1 MTRSVRLI
9 FALAAVAAALPALAA
24 LELGAPFTDGAVLQR
39 DTPLRIWGRADAGST
54 VAVTFGE
61 KSWTTTAGTDGAWR
75 LTLPPMAASAEPRT
89 LNVTSAAYADAEP
102 NAALAVHDILVGEV
116 WIVSGQ
122 SNMECPIWGENP
134 RFRDGK
140 GALMVSMTHL
150 PDVRFVKNARAAAAE
165 PKTVKATWLKFEPES
180 FDYTKFEHRLPLS
193 AIAFYFARELHAA
206 LGVPV
211 GIVDSTWGGTGI
223 DGWIP
228 ECGLAASDEPRV
240 KALAASRR
248 RGCQDPKT
256 LWNAMVDAYAP
267 MSFRAMAWYQGCA
280 NAGRDPELYAAKL
293 KALRDGW
300 AARFEKADLPIYIFQ
315 LAPYKQSWWDIWKA
329 QEQYAAS
336 EPRAALVPLFDAG
349 NYYDIHPNDKETA
362 AQRLL
367 AAALSREYGFA
378 GIAPAPAAVK
388 SWKIDGGKFALEFGG
403 CHSLYVYTPDA
414 RPCAAFE
421 VAGADGKWQPAVIDQ
436 YERPSKHFS
445 RKITV
450 SSAAVP
456 EPKALRYCHARP
468 FVGSLYGDNALPVAP
483 FELID
488 PSYDKTTRESTLL
501 PVPANADPE
510 GWWMKRHA
518 EKLAEIAA
526 NKDRRYDIVMLG
538 DSITHFMES
547 KPERGGEAYAQFTKD
562 YKVLNLGYG
571 GDRTENVI
579 WRELNGELDGYRAKL
594 FTVMIGTN
602 NNDWGDSDPEH
613 VSYGIRRVLMTIREK
628 QPQAKILL
636 VAITP
641 RGKTAADPANQ
652 KNIRTNY
659 AAKQLAN
666 GQSIVWLDVGDKF
679 LGPDKNL
686 KPGLTGDNLHPN
698 EAGYRVFLDALRP
711 AIEGLLK

>member
-1 MTRSVRLI
+1 MKRNASRWIVAVL
-9 FALAAVAAALPALAA
+9 LAATWKTLGA
-24 LELGAPFTDGAVLQR
+24 LELAAPFTDGVVLQR
-39 DTPLRIWGRADAGST
+39 GAPIQVWGKADAGASVT
-54 VAVTFGE
+54 VEFGGKTE
-61 KSWTTTAGTDGAWR
+61 RCTAGADGKWR
-75 LTLPPMAASAEPRT
+75 LALPPMAASSEPRT
-89 LNVTSAAYADAEP
+89 MKVTSGARADSKGGDSVEVRDA
-102 NAALAVHDILVGEV
+102 LVGEV
-116 WIVSGQ
+116 WIVCGQ

-134 RFRDGK
+134 RFRDAK
-140 GALMVSMTHL
+140 GAMMVSMTHL
-150 PDVRFVKNARAAAAE
+150 PNVRFAKNERAASAE
-165 PKTVKATWLKFEPES
+165 PKAVKAKWLKFEPEN
-180 FDYTKFEHRLPLS
+180 FDCTKFEHKMPLS
-193 AIAFYFARELHAA
+193 AIGFYFARELHAT

-228 ECGLAASDEPRV
+228 ESALAASAEPRI

-267 MSFRAMAWYQGCA
+267 MTFRAMAWYQGSA

-300 AARFEKADLPIYIFQ
+300 AQRFEKPDLPIYIFQ
-315 LAPYKQSWWDIWKA
+315 LASYKQSWWDIWKA

-349 NYYDIHPNDKETA
+349 NYYDIHPNDKQTA

-367 AAALSREYGFA
+367 AAALSREYGFK
-378 GIAPAPAAVK
+378 GISAKPACVK
-388 SWKIDGGKFALEFGG
+388 SWKIEGGKFALEFGG
-403 CHSLYVYTPDA
+403 CDSLYVYTQDA

-421 VAGADGKWQPAVIDQ
+421 LAGADGAWMPAVIDQ
-436 YERPSKHFS
+436 YERPSKHFG

-450 SSAAVP
+450 SARDVP
-456 EPKALRYCHARP
+456 EPKALRYCHERP
-468 FVGSLYGDNALPVAP
+468 FAASLYGDNALPVAP

-488 PSYDKTTRESTLL
+488 PSYDKTTRESTLM
-501 PVPANADPE
+501 PVPANTDPE

-526 NKDRRYDIVMLG
+526 NKDRKFDIVMLG

-547 KPERGGEAYAQFTKD
+547 KPERGGDAYAQFTND

-579 WRELNGELDGYRAKL
+579 WRELNGELDGYRARL

-613 VSYGIRRVLMTIREK
+613 VSYGIRRILMTIREK

-652 KNIRTNY
+652 KNIRTNH
-659 AAKQLAN
+659 AAKQFAN
-666 GQSIVWLDVGDKF
+666 GQSIIWLDVGDKF
-679 LGPDKNL
+679 LGPDGNL

-711 AIEGLLK
+711 AVKTLLE